1 MIRRPP
7 RSTRTDTLFPYT
19 TLFRRVLF
27 RSLVA
32 ASIGL
37 PLLLRNLQMPDEPSP
52 QAEEDAAWIAAAHAA
67 IGEIERVQHDLAE
80 GRQDADLYVA
90 AGARIMDLYRQR
102 IESRQD
108 SAADHTSGRRS
119 DIIERDLRLAALKAE
134 RAEIFRRVRRRQL
147 GTEIARKLVRELDL
161 LEALYAG

>member
-1 MIRRPP
+1 MGVII
-7 RSTRTDTLFPYT
+7 T
-19 TLFRRVLF
+19 
-27 RSLVA
+27 SLVA

-37 PLLLRNLQMPDEPSP
+37 PLLLHNLQMPDEPSP

-67 IGEIERVQHDLAE
+67 IGEIERVKHDLAE

-108 SAADHTSGRRS
+108 RAADHPSGRRS
-119 DIIERDLRLAALKAE
+119 DNIENRQ
-134 RAEIFRRVRRRQL
+134 RV
-147 GTEIARKLVRELDL
+147 V
-161 LEALYAG
+161 

>member
-1 MIRRPP
+1 MRI
-7 RSTRTDTLFPYT
+7 SDWSSDVCSSDL
-19 TLFRRVLF
+19 
-27 RSLVA
+27 
-32 ASIGL
+32 
-37 PLLLRNLQMPDEPSP
+37 
-52 QAEEDAAWIAAAHAA
+52 
-67 IGEIERVQHDLAE
+67 IERVQHDLAE

-90 AGARIMDLYRQR
+90 AGPRIMDLYRQR

-147 GTEIARKLVRELDL
+147 GPEIARKLVRDIAL
-161 LEALYAG
+161 LEARTAGEAWRSEERRVGEEWE

>member
-1 MIRRPP
+1 MRI
-7 RSTRTDTLFPYT
+7 SDWSSDVCSSDL
-19 TLFRRVLF
+19 
-27 RSLVA
+27 
-32 ASIGL
+32 
-37 PLLLRNLQMPDEPSP
+37 
-52 QAEEDAAWIAAAHAA
+52 
-67 IGEIERVQHDLAE
+67 LAE

-102 IESRQD
+102 SESRQD

-161 LEALYAG
+161 LEARYAG

>member
-19 TLFRRVLF
+19 TLFR
-27 RSLVA
+27 S
-32 ASIGL
+32 
-37 PLLLRNLQMPDEPSP
+37 
-52 QAEEDAAWIAAAHAA
+52 
-67 IGEIERVQHDLAE
+67 
-80 GRQDADLYVA
+80 RQDADLYVA

-147 GTEIARKLVRELDL
+147 GTAIARKLVRELDL
-161 LEALYAG
+161 LEADRKSTRMNSSH

>member
-1 MIRRPP
+1 
-7 RSTRTDTLFPYT
+7 
-19 TLFRRVLF
+19 
-27 RSLVA
+27 
-32 ASIGL
+32 
-37 PLLLRNLQMPDEPSP
+37 MPDEPSP

-108 SAADHTSGRRS
+108 SAADHKSGRRS
-119 DIIERDLRLAALKAE
+119 DIIERDLRLAALKAA
-134 RAEIFRRVRRRQL
+134 RAELFSRVRRRRSEERRVGKEGVSQ
-147 GTEIARKLVRELDL
+147 GRTRW
-161 LEALYAG
+161 

>member
-1 MIRRPP
+1 
-7 RSTRTDTLFPYT
+7 
-19 TLFRRVLF
+19 
-27 RSLVA
+27 
-32 ASIGL
+32 
-37 PLLLRNLQMPDEPSP
+37 MPDEPSP

-119 DIIERDLRLAALKAE
+119 DIIERDLRLAALKAA

-147 GTEIARKLVRELDL
+147 GTELDRKPRSE
-161 LEALYAG
+161 EHTSKIK

>member
-1 MIRRPP
+1 
-7 RSTRTDTLFPYT
+7 
-19 TLFRRVLF
+19 
-27 RSLVA
+27 
-32 ASIGL
+32 
-37 PLLLRNLQMPDEPSP
+37 
-52 QAEEDAAWIAAAHAA
+52 
-67 IGEIERVQHDLAE
+67 
-80 GRQDADLYVA
+80 
-90 AGARIMDLYRQR
+90 MDLYRQR

-161 LEALYAG
+161 LEARYAGYAWRWFCLIADNRPLLPRIPKLGPMQPKLCLTELSDRKSTRLNSSH